1 MHIDNITAVIL
12 ALPALFILV
21 TWIIMKKSDAIT
33 TECNVIMLVVLMLS
47 NLVVGVIYFTTYAV
61 SVGINF

>member
-12 ALPALFILV
+12 ALPALFILI
-21 TWIIMKKSDAIT
+21 TWFIMKKSDAIT
-33 TECNVIMLVVLMLS
+33 TECNVIMLVVLALS

-61 SVGINF
+61 SVGISF